1 MVFLD
6 SSEVLDTFSYYNLK
20 NGLKVDGNIYL
31 GVLDG
36 RRGSHGVTVGP

>member
-20 NGLKVDGNIYL
+20 NGLKVDGNIYW
-31 GVLDG
+31 VLDG